1 MGKLIG
7 YPKDSKT
14 QKGLVF
20 ITDNTSDTT
29 DLANVTF
36 DIPTATVAAAVR
48 ASPYD
53 NIPYLGFEF
62 RFININPATDG
73 ESFGWQ
79 LNPVGGSGFD
89 QGIASASN
97 KLYTEETNASSGD
110 MGFHSTIAQEPGDEN
125 YQPVVHNIGNISDES
140 MSGFMRI
147 YDTYPLYRSGFY
159 QVGIC
164 NNAQDDTY
172 GMWSGGY
179 VLDTERFD
187 EIDFKMSS
195 GNFDGIIRMYG
206 IL

>member
-20 ITDNTSDTT
+20 ITDNSADTT
-29 DLANVTF
+29 DLTNVTF

-73 ESFGWQ
+73 QSFGWQ
-79 LNPVGGSGFD
+79 LNPVGGSGF
-89 QGIASASN
+89 
-97 KLYTEETNASSGD
+97 
-110 MGFHSTIAQEPGDEN
+110 
-125 YQPVVHNIGNISDES
+125 
-140 MSGFMRI
+140 

-159 QVGIC
+159 QVAIC
-164 NNAQDDTY
+164 NNAADDTY